1 MYESNCP
8 LELDNLSKQHFL
20 SGLAPVSFFLWLF
33 LALLAHNSIPNP
45 GIWIKVELVDT
56 MHGFGSPLKEK
67 LRILPNNPSLTPH
80 PAMKIPPPLSAG
92 VADSGSLTAPTP
104 LRSHRGPGGTL
115 QAGWHRH
122 MASHRTQHTTH
133 SRYLSFFHQQHKL
146 SSNISMCFNCFGL
159 FLRLLAPLFLL
170 QAVITW

>member
-20 SGLAPVSFFLWLF
+20 SGLAPVSFFLWPF

-45 GIWIKVELVDT
+45 GIWIKVEPVDT
-56 MHGFGSPLKEK
+56 MHGYGSPLKEK
-67 LRILPNNPSLTPH
+67 LRILPNNPSLTPD
-80 PAMKIPPPLSAG
+80 PAMIIPRPLSAG

-133 SRYLSFFHQQHKL
+133 SRYLSFFSPTTQTFFTHL
-146 SSNISMCFNCFGL
+146 NVF
-159 FLRLLAPLFLL
+159 
-170 QAVITW
+170 